1 MFTRRLSADI
11 FEPGRPAG
19 LWSSGSRPPTH
30 SIRTAARTWLMNHP
44 VDTEFLRPTWRSTID
59 AIFRYIFT
67 IYKLPLPKAARAWD
81 SLQYDNWRAPLF
93 SVSSRNFAASPSLSL
108 KFEFRRM
115 STGIVPDFSPTL
127 HESLKTP
134 VFRDMRSFSY
144 FFNLTY
150 IK

>member
-44 VDTEFLRPTWRSTID
+44 VDTEFLGPTWRSTID

-93 SVSSRNFAASPSLSL
+93 QCQVGTSLHLPHLVWNSNSEKCRQELSQIPHPHFMSPWRLLSS
-108 KFEFRRM
+108 
-115 STGIVPDFSPTL
+115 GIWGHFGI
-127 HESLKTP
+127 
-134 VFRDMRSFSY
+134 
-144 FFNLTY
+144 FFNLSC